1 MQYRAYHPADR
12 AACLAI
18 CDSNAER
25 FFSPEDRDAF
35 AAFLD
40 APQGH
45 FGVLCED
52 NGEVVGCGGIGTR
65 DDGQTAVLT
74 WGMVR
79 ADRHGQGLGRALA
92 LARLLRLIDLVEV
105 TRVTINTSN
114 ETVGFFEK
122 LGFRVVKVTP
132 NGYRAGLD
140 RCDLELPVD
149 DKLRQR
155 LLEVGDS
162 PGQRQA

>member
-1 MQYRAYHPADR
+1 MHYRAYHPADR

-18 CDSNAER
+18 YDSNAER
-25 FFSPEDRDAF
+25 FFAPGDRDVF

-40 APQGH
+40 APQGF

-52 NGEVVGCGGIGTR
+52 SGAVIGCGGIGTR

-79 ADRHGQGLGRALA
+79 ADRHGQGLGRTLA
-92 LARLLRLIDLVEV
+92 LARLLRLLDLPQVM
-105 TRVTINTSN
+105 RVTINTSN
-114 ETVGFFEK
+114 QTVGFFEK

-132 NGYRAGLD
+132 DGYRAGLD
-140 RCDLELPVD
+140 RYDLELPVD
-149 DKLRQR
+149 EELRRKLAAF
-155 LLEVGDS
+155 GDA
-162 PGQRQA
+162 PGERGA